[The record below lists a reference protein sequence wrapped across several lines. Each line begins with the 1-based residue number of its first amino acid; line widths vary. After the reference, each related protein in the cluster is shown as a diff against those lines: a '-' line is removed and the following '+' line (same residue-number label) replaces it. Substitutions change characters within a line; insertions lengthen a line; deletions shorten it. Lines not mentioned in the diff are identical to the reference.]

1 MFSLIFHSLFGKYIL
16 YISKWIGNSPS
27 PPNLQSSNFVRAF
40 NIHVPPGSLIEQTYE
55 LSYVPKNWQNMTLTV
70 CFLSGSLGFKK
81 TWNFFSKRC
90 YVQRLVEVSIRSWNI
105 QIVKKALKPWSSN
118 RPYNL
123 PGELKFTSNVHSIKE
138 CWVHYL
144 EYQIKT
150 I

>member
-27 PPNLQSSNFVRAF
+27 PPNLQSSNFIRAF
-40 NIHVPPGSLIEQTYE
+40 NICWLNKLMNYLMYQN
-55 LSYVPKNWQNMTLTV
+55 NWQNMTLTV

-123 PGELKFTSNVHSIKE
+123 PGELKFTSNVHSTKE